1 MKCREAFICHY
12 QIKSMHKG
20 ECAMTMPYHT
30 PSGDLSKELVKKGQD
45 FFLKNYKPREMILD
59 RGVGAR
65 VWDLDGNEYIDFSTG
80 IAVNSLGHQDPD
92 LLAALD
98 VQSRKLWHTSNVFFT
113 EPAIHLAEA
122 LVDAVPF
129 AKRAYFCNSGTE
141 ASEAAIKLVRKFAH
155 DAGKPADAR
164 EIITFAGSFH
174 GRTYAAM
181 TATAQPKY
189 QEPFQPL
196 PAGFVYCDTFNDL
209 EAVKA
214 LITDKTQAIMVE
226 PIQGEGGVV
235 PAKDGF
241 LRGLRQLCDQHGLL
255 LVYDE
260 VQCGMGRTGKLFGY
274 MWEEGAEPDIL
285 TSAKALGC
293 GVPVGA
299 VLVGEK
305 LVETFQFGS
314 HGSTFGGNPLM
325 CAVALA
331 AFKKISRP
339 EIMAHATAQA
349 AKLVE
354 GLEVL
359 REETKLFTQ
368 VRGRGLMIGVE
379 LVPDWH
385 GKANEIAALVRG
397 YGLLI
402 LVAGPNVLRILPP
415 LTITDEELNE
425 GLKRLRQGLAAL

>member
-1 MKCREAFICHY
+1 MATPY
-12 QIKSMHKG
+12 Q
-20 ECAMTMPYHT
+20 T
-30 PSGDLSKELVKKGQD
+30 PANDASKELVKKGQD
-45 FFLKNYKPREMILD
+45 FFLKNYKPREMIID
-59 RGVGAR
+59 RGLGAR
-65 VWDLDGNEYIDFSTG
+65 IWDLDGNDYIDFSTG

-98 VQSRKLWHTSNVFFT
+98 AQSRKIWHTSNVFFT
-113 EPAIHLAEA
+113 EPSIRLAEA

-129 AKRAYFCNSGTE
+129 ATRAYFCNSGTE
-141 ASEAAIKLVRKFAH
+141 ASEAAIKLVRKYAH
-155 DAGKPADAR
+155 DLGKPADAR
-164 EIITFAGSFH
+164 EIITFNGSFH

-196 PAGFVYCDTFNDL
+196 PAGFVYCDRFNDID
-209 EAVKA
+209 AVRA

-226 PIQGEGGVV
+226 PIQGEGGIM
-235 PAKDGF
+235 PAKEGF
-241 LRGLRQLCDQHGLL
+241 LRALRELCDAHGLL

-274 MWEEGAEPDIL
+274 MWEEHAEPDIL

-299 VLVGEK
+299 VLVGKK
-305 LVETFQFGS
+305 LEETFQFGS

-339 EIMAHATAQA
+339 DIMAHAMAQA
-349 AKLVE
+349 TKFVE
-354 GLEVL
+354 GLEIL
-359 REETKLFTQ
+359 REETKLFSEI
-368 VRGRGLMIGVE
+368 RGRGLMIGAE
-379 LVPDWH
+379 LVPAWH
-385 GKANEIAALVRG
+385 NKANDIAAIARS
-397 YGLLI
+397 YGVLI
-402 LVAGPNVLRILPP
+402 LIAGPNVLRFLPP

-425 GLKRLRQGLAAL
+425 GLSRLRQALATL

>member
-1 MKCREAFICHY
+1 
-12 QIKSMHKG
+12 
-20 ECAMTMPYHT
+20 MTMPYQT
-30 PSGDLSKELVKKGQD
+30 PANAASKELVKKGQD

-59 RGVGAR
+59 RGQGAR
-65 VWDLDGNEYIDFSTG
+65 VWDLDGNDYIDFSTG

-98 VQSRKLWHTSNVFFT
+98 AQSRKLWHTSNVFYT
-113 EPAIHLAEA
+113 EPAIRLAEA
-122 LVDAVPF
+122 LVEAVPF
-129 AKRAYFCNSGTE
+129 AVRAYFCNSGTE
-141 ASEAAIKLVRKFAH
+141 ASEAAIKLVRKYAH
-155 DAGKPADAR
+155 DLGKPADAR

-196 PAGFVYCDTFNDL
+196 PAGFVYCDKFNDID
-209 EAVKA
+209 AVKA
-214 LITDKTQAIMVE
+214 LITEKTQAIMVE

-235 PAKDGF
+235 PVKAGF
-241 LRGLRQLCDQHGLL
+241 LKALRDLCDAHGLL

-305 LVETFQFGS
+305 LAETFQFGS

-331 AFKKISRP
+331 AFHKISRP
-339 EIMAHATAQA
+339 DIMAHAMAQA
-349 AKLVE
+349 EKLVE
-354 GLEVL
+354 GLEAL
-359 REETKLFTQ
+359 REETKLFSEI
-368 VRGRGLMIGVE
+368 RGRGLMIGAE
-379 LVPDWH
+379 LMPEWH
-385 GKANEIAALVRG
+385 GKANDIAALARG

-415 LTITDEELNE
+415 LTITDEELAE
-425 GLKRLRQGLAAL
+425 GMARLRKALSTL